1 MILQFTLKFVQ
12 QYRCNMTTAIEETS
26 RIFCWGHD
34 DIRRIVNEYMSGDE
48 SLPRVKTNKK
58 RGRGSKA
65 FKQRYGDMFCVLKQ
79 EHLVAI
85 LEYVVR
91 RSNSARGGMVTI
103 GRVQSHLLSK
113 FETLFKKYN
122 VYYAMRHRLRLTHS
136 TPAKRRIEFT
146 AARKRATIIFCQK
159 LDAAIK
165 LEAAGTHVIVMMDE
179 SYIHLN
185 HRPSE
190 TWNGDGVP
198 VYRSSS
204 KGSLFIIV
212 HALTRDGLLTP
223 NGLRSPVGE
232 WTPGVHPTTE
242 MIFRAKFATKN
253 HVTDYHDTMDSTFFM
268 YWVRNRLVPAFR
280 AKYPGKKCILMLDN
294 APYHHALVEN
304 GFRPDGMTKDEI
316 CDRLKTLPRKRGVP
330 KLKSITITPYAD
342 NQAPPPLPPIDNPD
356 PSTWDN
362 FVFLENTGEL
372 WLIDGLSDQGQAKW
386 LYILVLVVSRQGQPS
401 RVTYRPSS
409 ID

>member
-1 MILQFTLKFVQ
+1 
-12 QYRCNMTTAIEETS
+12 
-26 RIFCWGHD
+26 
-34 DIRRIVNEYMSGDE
+34 
-48 SLPRVKTNKK
+48 
-58 RGRGSKA
+58 
-65 FKQRYGDMFCVLKQ
+65 
-79 EHLVAI
+79 
-85 LEYVVR
+85 
-91 RSNSARGGMVTI
+91 
-103 GRVQSHLLSK
+103 
-113 FETLFKKYN
+113 
-122 VYYAMRHRLRLTHS
+122 
-136 TPAKRRIEFT
+136 
-146 AARKRATIIFCQK
+146 
-159 LDAAIK
+159 
-165 LEAAGTHVIVMMDE
+165 
-179 SYIHLN
+179 
-185 HRPSE
+185 
-190 TWNGDGVP
+190 
-198 VYRSSS
+198 
-204 KGSLFIIV
+204 
-212 HALTRDGLLTP
+212 
-223 NGLRSPVGE
+223 
-232 WTPGVHPTTE
+232 

-386 LYILVLVVSRQGQPS
+386 LHILVLVVSRQGQPS